1 MLIPGQCVVLIQELQ
16 EGVVGA
22 SSGLRELADVVRE
35 SSLVPHAARVAA
47 SARRYGVPVIH
58 CTAENLPRGVGSN
71 TNARLFGTARKRGM
85 VNQPGS
91 DSVRPVS
98 DLGPHDNDIV
108 LPRLHGLSPLTGSS
122 LDSLLRNSGITTLIV
137 MGVSLNIAIPNL
149 VFDAVNRSYCVVL
162 VSDAVAR
169 VPPGVWGPGARA
181 HPVAAL
187 HDRIEPRDRRR
198 LGLVCVGDSI
208 EWRVIP
214 GFGDLGG
221 RLDRIGR

>member
-1 MLIPGQCVVLIQELQ
+1 MASAHGADPTGRRLSELLIPGQCVVLIQELQ

-71 TNARLFGTARKRGM
+71 TNARLFGAARKRGM

-162 VSDAVAR
+162 VSDAVAG
-169 VPPGVWGPGARA
+169 VPR
-181 HPVAAL
+181 
-187 HDRIEPRDRRR
+187 EY
-198 LGLVCVGDSI
+198 
-208 EWRVIP
+208 
-214 GFGDLGG
+214 GDLVLEHTLSLLCTIASSREIADVWASSASGTPSSG
-221 RLDRIGR
+221 A